1 MNRIDLRLGD
11 CLEILKT
18 IPDDSIDLVVTSP
31 PYNKNYWLRNR
42 NQKGKRI
49 ITYDSIDD
57 MMEPNDYVSNQ
68 KNILNELIR
77 VIKPTGSIFY
87 NHIDIFHKHTTIH
100 PSYVYEFPLKQ
111 IIVWDRGNTPKLDK
125 SYYLPTTEY
134 FFWIK
139 KTKDSIPYF
148 DRSKSIHKKNI
159 WRINKE
165 KNNPHPAPF
174 PLEIVDNIIQGCSKE
189 NDVIMDCYL
198 GSGTSCISA
207 IKNNR
212 HFIGIDISESYLEMT
227 KERIKKLNE

>member
-57 MMEPNDYVSNQ
+57 MMEPNEYVLNQ

-100 PSYVYEFPLKQ
+100 PSYVYEYPLKQ

-139 KTKDSIPYF
+139 KTKDAIPYF

-212 HFIGIDISESYLEMT
+212 HFIGIDISKSYLEMT
-227 KERIKKLNE
+227 KERIKKLN